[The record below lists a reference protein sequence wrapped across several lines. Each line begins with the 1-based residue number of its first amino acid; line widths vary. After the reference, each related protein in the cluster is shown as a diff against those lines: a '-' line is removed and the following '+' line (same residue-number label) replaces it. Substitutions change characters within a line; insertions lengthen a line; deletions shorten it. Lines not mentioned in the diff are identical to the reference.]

1 MLKNEEL
8 AVLLEIIAHRM
19 DRILFPCVRKVLN
32 QVYFEFGVPWE
43 KGTRTQYHT
52 LAEFKVFVN
61 SVHSF
66 SLNVSILKASRNTIS
81 KGKCNLIDPHVYSH
95 TISEIGHMAER
106 PAAKQC
112 PRGAESVPHVCQ
124 ELLKPESKA
133 MSPVTGGFSQQT
145 VSG

>member
-32 QVYFEFGVPWE
+32 HVYFKFGVPWE

-66 SLNVSILKASRNTIS
+66 SLNVSILKTSRNTIS
-81 KGKCNLIDPHVYSH
+81 KGKCNLIDPMFIH
-95 TISEIGHMAER
+95 IPFLRLAIWL
-106 PAAKQC
+106 
-112 PRGAESVPHVCQ
+112 RGLQSNSAPTESVPHVCQ
-124 ELLKPESKA
+124 ELLKTESKT
-133 MSPVTGGFSQQT
+133 M
-145 VSG
+145 